1 MVFEGKAAIVVP
13 GDEPIQIAGSEHLAK
28 LEPYG
33 DVTLYADR
41 PESSEQKVERAKGAD
56 VIMNT
61 RGALTWREEELS
73 RLPKLKLIAT
83 CSIGTDMIDLE
94 AARRHGVAVCNQP
107 GRTAPVVAEH
117 VFGLMF
123 AVAKRAAF
131 LTSETKAGH
140 WPRMDNVMLQGKLLG
155 VVGTGNTGSEMA
167 RLARAIGMEVV
178 AWTFNPSPER
188 AKKLGVR
195 YVELDELLKTSD
207 VVSLHVALT
216 DETRSLIGIR
226 ELSLMKSGALLLNG
240 ARGAVVDTDALVD
253 ALNQGRLGGAG
264 IDVYEQEPPP
274 TNHPLFACEQVVLTP
289 HCADMTPEGVDL
301 LNSGV
306 VENVIAFLKGQPQNL
321 VV

>member
-1 MVFEGKAAIVVP
+1 MAPNGRAVIVVP
-13 GDEPIQIAGSEHLAK
+13 GDEPVQIAGSPHLKK

-33 DVTLYADR
+33 GVDLHPDR
-41 PESSEQKVERAKGAD
+41 PKSLADKVERAKDAD

-61 RGALTWREEELS
+61 RGAVTWGREEFAQ
-73 RLPKLKLIAT
+73 LPKLKLIAT

-94 AARRHGVAVCNQP
+94 AARKRGIAVCNQP

-117 VFGLMF
+117 IFGLMF

-131 LTSETKAGH
+131 LTAEMKAGR
-140 WPRMDNVMLQGKLLG
+140 WPRMDNVMLQGKVLG
-155 VVGTGNTGSEMA
+155 VVGTGNTGAEMA
-167 RLARAIGMEVV
+167 RLARATGMEVV
-178 AWTFNPSPER
+178 AWTFHPSAER

-216 DETRSLIGIR
+216 GETQGLLGKR
-226 ELSLMKSGALLLNG
+226 ELGLMKPGALLLNG
-240 ARGAVVDTDALVD
+240 ARGAIVDTAALVE
-253 ALNQGRLGGAG
+253 ALNEGRLGGAG
-264 IDVYEQEPPP
+264 IDVFDEEPPP
-274 TNHPLFACEQVVLTP
+274 ADHPLFACEQVVLTP

-306 VENVIAFLKGQPQNL
+306 VENVIAFLEGRPQNR